1 MGYNRVNMLKMILEI
16 QRIVLKHKRKGT
28 YQKWVYNNLIRDR
41 YFISYATFNRYLTIN
56 AKKEL
61 KELGQEVY

>member
-1 MGYNRVNMLKMILEI
+1 MSSNKTNLLRKILEI
-16 QRIVLKHKRKGT
+16 QRIVLDHKKKGT
-28 YQKWVYNNLIRDR
+28 YQKWVYDNLIRDR

-61 KELGQEVY
+61 KELGQEIH